1 MWPELE
7 GQAKE
12 CGWRSEVIERLMS
25 EDFFFIGIQDPLS
38 CSKQESNMVKFTL
51 ERLFLVIAS

>member
-1 MWPELE
+1 M
-7 GQAKE
+7 
-12 CGWRSEVIERLMS
+12 IERLMS